1 MFTLTEPQRQFVFDP
16 APYLGFY
23 GGIGNGKSLAAILR
37 ALMLCDK
44 FPGNYG
50 LVGRLY
56 STELKRTTE
65 KDFLDVVKARNGGTL
80 DEGPYVQS
88 YKQNPS
94 TLVIKTYVDGKR
106 AEDSTIYFQYL
117 ESLQPILSMNL
128 GWWYVDQAEFI
139 PEETYLALEGRLR
152 YWTKPRQKEFKAKYP
167 SLTRPGHLGFITGNP
182 APGWVHNRYK
192 KNITGQYKLIEAPTD
207 SNAANLPKNYISQ
220 LRANNS
226 EEWVARYLEGS
237 WETWA
242 GQIYKDYQRKLH
254 TVPIMKIPDHWPRFL
269 GWDHGTTN
277 PTAVSFVA
285 IDEEGNCIVYNEYYQ
300 SGLVIR
306 DHAKN
311 VLALAEGDAVP
322 RTANGGIVVW
332 MDPSIKGEHDA
343 EGRDFRQLYND
354 FKIHGVAANNR
365 VKAGIQKVQ
374 LLIKPDSQHRFP
386 RWHPNAGKL
395 GSPRLFF
402 METRCPA
409 TQREIELYH
418 WKPVKE
424 GTIRNPYE
432 EPEKYMDHAMDA
444 LRYAVMAIFEH
455 AKPLQKENKL
465 SPFDEYVAK
474 KMGVIQSGIPD
485 EFWQ

>member
-1 MFTLTEPQRQFVFDP
+1 MFTLTDPQKNFVFDP

-37 ALMLCDK
+37 ALMLCDL

-50 LVGRLY
+50 LVGRLF
-56 STELKRTTE
+56 STELRRTTE

-80 DEGPYVQS
+80 EEGPYVRS

-94 TLVIKTYVDGKR
+94 TLVIKTYVNGQP
-106 AEDSTIYFQYL
+106 AEDSTVYFQYL
-117 ESLQPILSMNL
+117 ESIQPILSMNL

-152 YWTKPRQKEFKAKYP
+152 YWTKPRCATFKEKYP
-167 SLTRPGHLGFITGNP
+167 SLATPAHFGFITGNP
-182 APGWVHNRYK
+182 APGWVHSRYK
-192 KNITGQYKLIEAPTD
+192 KNLTGQYKLIEASTD
-207 SNAANLPKNYISQ
+207 SNQSNLPENYVSQ
-220 LRANNS
+220 LRANNT

-254 TVPIMKIPDHWPRFL
+254 SVPIMKIPSHWPRFI

-277 PTAVSFVA
+277 PTAVLFVC
-285 IDEEGNCIVYNEYYQ
+285 IDEEGNCLVYNEYYQ
-300 SGLVIR
+300 SGHVIR
-306 DHAKN
+306 EHAKA
-311 VLALAEGDAVP
+311 VKALADGDAVP
-322 RTANGGIVVW
+322 RTATGGVIVW
-332 MDPSIKGEHDA
+332 IDPAIKGEHDP
-343 EGRDFRQLYND
+343 EGRDFRQLYD
-354 FKIHGVAANNR
+354 EFGIHGIPANNK

-374 LLIKPDSQHRFP
+374 LLLKPDSEHRFP
-386 RWHPNAGKL
+386 KWHEKAGQL

-409 TQREIELYH
+409 LQREIELYH

-424 GTIRNPYE
+424 GRLINAYE
-432 EPEKYMDHAMDA
+432 EPEKYMDHACDA
-444 LRYAVMAIFEH
+444 MRYALMAIFEK
-455 AKPLQKENKL
+455 AKPILTENKL
-465 SPFDEYVAK
+465 KPFDQFVAR
-474 KMGVIQSGIPD
+474 KMGVIKSGIPD
-485 EFWQ
+485 EFWN